1 MPDPIKIRIE
11 KDQTG
16 EAIQPQQ
23 PAGVPDGKEQ
33 GKTSPQLKAVNAAII
48 NVAKTALVQGVH
60 IMGDITG
67 NYTTSRML
75 DTTLSIGADA
85 MTIAIGGPVGA
96 IAVVGKYALQA
107 GQSFASNYIQN
118 REIDMQRLRVG
129 TISVRGSRY

>member
-23 PAGVPDGKEQ
+23 PAGVPDAKEQ

-48 NVAKTALVQGVH
+48 NVAKTALIQGVH
-60 IMGDITG
+60 TMGDITG
-67 NYTTSRML
+67 NYTVTRLM
-75 DTTLSIGADA
+75 DQTLSLGADA
-85 MTIAIGGPVGA
+85 MTITIGGPIGA

-129 TISVRGSRY
+129 TISVKGSRY